1 MEEHLKVALSENV
14 DMTKQLQDLQRENLI
29 LNEDLQAHQINA
41 RDSADCVESLR
52 NLVVDMK
59 TAMDSQARISDELA
73 EQLKDTHGKHSS
85 VSVQLSDVKSKY
97 SSVVEEQRQLSDTL
111 TTNRS
116 VELSLRQQLQEL
128 SDELSATK
136 AQRDTYLNTG
146 SDLKVDSEKVRRSLE
161 EVTSHTETLSY
172 ELHKANSSLC
182 DANLSAQLL
191 QEKYE
196 QLQKTHDEL
205 QLNYDH
211 LRQTELISASS
222 VWRDNSDSDAETS
235 HTDNHSDLPPRV
247 PTPSGG
253 PRSRAESS
261 DLLQTIEQLKLEKD
275 LLQQRLECALLAN
288 DKLRTEPSEV
298 EVVKSNPVVDMGCQ
312 EDVSVRVQAVE
323 QLKLEMHLL
332 QERLDSALQ
341 ANDELRSELAEMEVG
356 KCVPLVGSLNK
367 EDANVRDE
375 EVEQLKLERDL
386 LQQRLDSSLLAND
399 ELRCELSE
407 VKVGKCVPV
416 VDSLYKE
423 DANVRDE
430 AVEQLKLERDLLQQ
444 RLDSSLL
451 ANDEL
456 RSELAEMEVGKCV
469 PVVDSLY
476 KEDVNLEEHSVQLCE
491 CSGRLEG
498 LHEIDESAVG
508 EGNNRPIFEK
518 YQAHH
523 QDPLLE
529 ALFVDGKT
537 PLEEE
542 PGPAYYSDED
552 SAVSRHSS
560 DDEDSMIYSEGEG
573 VGGHDERGYGK
584 DIGAFSHEK
593 TDFHVS
599 SDTDDSDI
607 VRNVLRG

>member
-1 MEEHLKVALSENV
+1 MEEHLKVALSENA

-73 EQLKDTHGKHSS
+73 EQLKDTDGKHSS

-196 QLQKTHDEL
+196 QLQNTHDEL

-288 DKLRTEPSEV
+288 D
-298 EVVKSNPVVDMGCQ
+298 
-312 EDVSVRVQAVE
+312 
-323 QLKLEMHLL
+323 
-332 QERLDSALQ
+332 
-341 ANDELRSELAEMEVG
+341 ELRSELAEMEVG
-356 KCVPLVGSLNK
+356 KCVPVVGSLYK
-367 EDANVRDE
+367 EDVNVRDE
-375 EVEQLKLERDL
+375 VVEQLKLERDL

-399 ELRCELSE
+399 ELRSELAE

-423 DANVRDE
+423 DADVRDE
-430 AVEQLKLERDLLQQ
+430 AVEQLKLERDLFQQ

-476 KEDVNLEEHSVQLCE
+476 KEDVNLGEHSVELCE

-607 VRNVLRG
+607 VRNVLRE